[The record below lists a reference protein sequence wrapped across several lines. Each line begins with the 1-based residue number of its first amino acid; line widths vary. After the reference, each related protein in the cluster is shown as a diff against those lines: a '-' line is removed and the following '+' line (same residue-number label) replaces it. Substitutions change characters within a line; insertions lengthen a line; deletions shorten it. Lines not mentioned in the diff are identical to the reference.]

1 MLKVNKEINI
11 AYSILKKV
19 TLDKS
24 YVSIELNK
32 YLENSKNVN
41 NALITKIVYGVLEK
55 DITLEYFVAQN
66 VSKMPKDEI
75 KILLKMV
82 AYISK
87 TIDSI
92 PPFALVNEIVEIAK
106 RVDKY
111 SAGFVNAVSKK
122 LISKQIMLPP
132 KREKIKYLSV
142 KYNYPEWVII
152 ELLKSH
158 DEAFVESLI
167 SEELTTM
174 THIRVNR
181 RLISPKEFKIKL
193 ELFEIK

>member
-1 MLKVNKEINI
+1 MNKEINI

-122 LISKQIMLPP
+122 LISRQIMLPP

-142 KYNYPEWVII
+142 KYN
-152 ELLKSH
+152 
-158 DEAFVESLI
+158 
-167 SEELTTM
+167 
-174 THIRVNR
+174 
-181 RLISPKEFKIKL
+181 
-193 ELFEIK
+193 